1 MSMTM
6 RLYALAELRN
16 CELDGTACRAMK
28 NERG

>member
-6 RLYALAELRN
+6 IVLATGVRN

>member
-1 MSMTM
+1 MVDDD
-6 RLYALAELRN
+6 AIVLAELRN